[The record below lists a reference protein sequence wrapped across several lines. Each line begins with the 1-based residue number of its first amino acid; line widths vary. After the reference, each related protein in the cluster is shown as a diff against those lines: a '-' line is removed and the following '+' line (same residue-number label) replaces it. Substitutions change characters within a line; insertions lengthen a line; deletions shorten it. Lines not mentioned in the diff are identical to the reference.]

1 MNVRRRAKGPSTG
14 RGARSFSWGSFSW
27 RSFSW
32 GRLSSGSLS
41 VLRLRLLAAVAVAAC
56 SSVACPAEAP
66 RHEGA
71 ATSAPAMVD
80 ARQVPSLAGGLPGAG
95 GTPQSAPAAAAV
107 KATATKVRK
116 VPPAPTRAPED
127 AAPVDLVTIHVL
139 VDPPQR
145 AHVIWGVKDFGLG
158 PVDIRRPRGSGPLD
172 LLVRAPGY
180 LTLHTRAFTD
190 RDNTLSVHLVPEAEA
205 PRFAGYRAPAPTVTA
220 HAAPLAASRRT
231 TARAMRPGK
240 PAVTAAPPAG
250 APSDG
255 AGAP

>member
-1 MNVRRRAKGPSTG
+1 MLRRGGKGPDARRA
-14 RGARSFSWGSFSW
+14 ARSFSFGSSSSVSFSP
-27 RSFSW
+27 
-32 GRLSSGSLS
+32 GSLS
-41 VLRLRLLAAVAVAAC
+41 SLPLRVLAAGAVAAC
-56 SSVACPAEAP
+56 SSVACPSTAP
-66 RHEGA
+66 HHEGA
-71 ATSAPAMVD
+71 ATSAPALAD
-80 ARQVPSLAGGLPGAG
+80 ARPVSSLAGGPPGAG
-95 GTPQSAPAAAAV
+95 GAPRPAPPA
-107 KATATKVRK
+107 KATATMVRTPPP
-116 VPPAPTRAPED
+116 PPARAPED
-127 AAPVDLVTIHVL
+127 PAPVDLVTIHVL

-145 AHVIWGVKDFGLG
+145 AHVVWGVKDFGLG

-205 PRFAGYRAPAPTVTA
+205 PRFAGYRPPAPTVTT
-220 HAAPLAASRRT
+220 HAAPPAASRRT